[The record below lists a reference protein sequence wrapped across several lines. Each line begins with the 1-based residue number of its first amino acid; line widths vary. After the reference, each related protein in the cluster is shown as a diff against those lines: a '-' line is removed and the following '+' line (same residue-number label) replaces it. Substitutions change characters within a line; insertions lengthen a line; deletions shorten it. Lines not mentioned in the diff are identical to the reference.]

1 MVLQTSLGLVALGIE
16 DSAGGQRAE
25 TFHTEPELACNS
37 ALESSLPINI
47 SLRVRQK
54 LQRDVKPLQT
64 KADKFLLNVYLML
77 YDFCLGSDFLDQMF
91 PRPVRSCGFR
101 DIS

>member
-1 MVLQTSLGLVALGIE
+1 MVLQTSLSLIALGIE

-47 SLRVRQK
+47 SLRVRQSC
-54 LQRDVKPLQT
+54 RDVKPLQT
-64 KADKFLLNVYLML
+64 K
-77 YDFCLGSDFLDQMF
+77 S
-91 PRPVRSCGFR
+91 R
-101 DIS
+101 

>member
-1 MVLQTSLGLVALGIE
+1 MASQLDRIVNSTLLITLISLTKAMVLQTSLGLVALGIE

-47 SLRVRQK
+47 SLHVRQK
-54 LQRDVKPLQT
+54 LQGCEAT
-64 KADKFLLNVYLML
+64 SDKKQINS
-77 YDFCLGSDFLDQMF
+77 CLTST
-91 PRPVRSCGFR
+91 
-101 DIS
+101 